1 MRCATSNFGVNMEL
15 IPLVTNSMVMPVR
28 PHHWLTLVLFS
39 LLLGAGRTAASDFDT
54 AVALFQAKHF
64 PDARAAF
71 EKLAAREPQ
80 NTAVHYYLGRIALDR
95 DDSDNAVDELEQA
108 TVGEP
113 KNSDYYFWLGG
124 AYGLYARQ
132 HTSISKA
139 RKCRDAFLRA
149 VELNPDNLDARAALV
164 TFYRMSPWFVGGSM
178 SKAHAEAA
186 EIKKR
191 NPLLGA
197 EAEGEIC
204 IAEEKYDDAF
214 NAFESLLKDHPDQI
228 AALYQIGYI
237 AATTGQRLDRG
248 EAALKEYLTHKPTD
262 TQPSLA
268 YAHYRLGDIYR
279 EKDDTTTARQEY
291 QIALA
296 LDPNLKQAADALD
309 ALKPRLSKSPA
320 GKR

>member
-1 MRCATSNFGVNMEL
+1 
-15 IPLVTNSMVMPVR
+15 MPVLPTR
-28 PHHWLTLVLFS
+28 WIAFVLFC
-39 LLLGAGRTAASDFDT
+39 LLLGTGRIAASDLDH
-54 AVALFQAKHF
+54 AVALFEAKHF

-71 EKLAAREPQ
+71 EKIAASEPS
-80 NTAVHYYLGRIALDR
+80 NTAVHYYLGRIALER
-95 DDSDNAVDELEQA
+95 DDSDNAVDELEKA
-108 TVGEP
+108 TAGGP
-113 KNSDYYFWLGG
+113 RNSDYYFWLGG

-149 VELNPDNLDARAALV
+149 VELDPNNLDARAALV
-164 TFYRMSPWFVGGSM
+164 SFYRMSPWFVGGSM
-178 SKAHAEAA
+178 KKAHAQAD

-191 NPLLGA
+191 DPLLGA

-204 IAEEKYDDAF
+204 IAEKKYDDAF
-214 NAFESLLKDHPDQI
+214 NAFESLLKEHPDQI

-248 EAALKEYLTHKPTD
+248 EAALKEYLTHTPND

-279 EKDDTTTARQEY
+279 EKEDDEAARKEY
-291 QIALA
+291 RAALA
-296 LDPNLKQAADALD
+296 LDPNLKQAAGALD
-309 ALKPRLSKSPA
+309 GLK
-320 GKR
+320 